1 MTWRPAH
8 YVTDDC
14 WTVAYRRAGSGPPL
28 LLLHATLSSSAQLR
42 PLAVRLARRF
52 TVVAVDRRG
61 SGASQPPAG
70 TLPAAIDVAVHLD
83 DLAAILER
91 EQLGPVLA
99 VGHSYGGCLALELA
113 ARRPRLV
120 AAAWAFEPPYAPAGP
135 SAVRAALAEVGRRT
149 MAAGE
154 RGGPARAAEAFLAAV
169 AGQAALAAL
178 SPAQVA
184 RLRSSGRSALADA
197 SLLGLDASG
206 LARIRCPVGLAGG
219 NSSPPFYAQLLSALA
234 ATIGT
239 ARIQRIDG
247 AGHAAAISH
256 PLAVAAAVEAFAD
269 LDGWAGRLPGSQAD
283 G

>member
-8 YVTDDC
+8 YVADDS
-14 WTVAYRRAGSGPPL
+14 WTVAYRRTGSGPPL

-42 PLAVRLARRF
+42 PLADRLARRF
-52 TVVAVDRRG
+52 TIVAVDRRG

-70 TLPAAIDVAVHLD
+70 ALPTAIDVAVHLD
-83 DLAAILER
+83 DLAAILDR

-113 ARRPRLV
+113 ARRPKLV
-120 AAAWAFEPPYAPAGP
+120 AAAWAFEPPYAPVGP
-135 SAVRAALAEVGRRT
+135 SAIRAALAEVGRRT

-154 RGGPARAAEAFLAAV
+154 RGGAARAAEVFLAAV
-169 AGQAALAAL
+169 AGQPALGAL
-178 SPAQVA
+178 SPPQVA
-184 RLRSSGRSALADA
+184 RLRSSGHSALADA
-197 SLLGLDASG
+197 SLLGLDGSG

-219 NSSPPFYAQLLSALA
+219 NASPPFYDQLLSALA

-239 ARIQRIDG
+239 ARVERIDG
-247 AGHAAAISH
+247 VGHAAPISH
-256 PLAVAAAVEAFAD
+256 PLAVAAAVEEFAD
-269 LDGWAGRLPGSQAD
+269 LVGWAGRSPRTRAD